1 MFVCYTVFKLR
12 KGASIRANVGR
23 SGNGGGGESD
33 EEGPQTGKSPLRR
46 NRRSPK
52 NGAGDEEEGN
62 IDWQAPDGAQTGLN
76 LEQAFTFVN
85 ALRAFSRAN
94 IE

>member
-1 MFVCYTVFKLR
+1 MGGVDR
-12 KGASIRANVGR
+12 GGVG
-23 SGNGGGGESD
+23 GNGGGGESD
-33 EEGPQTGKSPLRR
+33 EEGPQTGKQPPRR

-76 LEQAFTFVN
+76 LEQAFTFIN

-94 IE
+94 IQ